1 MRIRRPS
8 RPEAPFKR
16 KREAP
21 PQATKLL
28 RYSLLAGIVFIIL
41 LAIVFVPQML
51 IQQDKVATPVA
62 MKLFT
67 TTRLNATTFQIQLNV
82 TSVGALVPLSKMK
95 AMLLLNN
102 TIAATIGPPL
112 SGGPR
117 NFAFTDANGDG
128 LLGPGDYFTMLVGPF
143 GCHRVDVL
151 QIEPSSTF
159 LVGFERWGGCPVT

>member
-16 KREAP
+16 KREPP

-62 MKLFT
+62 MKFVT
-67 TTRLNATTFQIQLNV
+67 TTQLNV

-102 TIAATIGPPL
+102 TTAATIGPPL
-112 SGGPR
+112 SGGSG
-117 NFAFTDANGDG
+117 NFTFTDANGDG
-128 LLGPGDYFTMLVGPF
+128 LLGPKDYFTVVVGPF